1 VTASPNTPDPTSDL
15 PQPPRYSEREVKFE
29 HSNNLPQ
36 ILSHLRGTLLVSTYQ
51 AGKLVVLGTQVDGGL
66 AMSFHNFER
75 AMGIAVGT
83 DRIAVGAQRMIWQ
96 LRRAREI
103 GPQVEPAGRHDDCYL
118 VRSAHFTGEIQ
129 GHELAWSQGGLIVVN
144 TLFSCLATLDE
155 THSFVPIWRPQFI
168 STLAA
173 EDRCHLNGL
182 AMVAGQP
189 KYVTVMGRTDTAGGW
204 REQKAS
210 AGCVV
215 EVDSSEVVASGLAMP
230 HSPRVRDGRLLVL
243 DSGRGRLV
251 SVDRATGQ
259 LETIVELPG
268 YTRGLALAGQFAFVG
283 LSKIRERSTFGG
295 VPIAESGQPLRCAVV
310 AVDLHSGQA
319 ISRFEFLS
327 GVEEIFDVQFLP
339 GVRFP
344 AISGPFP
351 DVDAGKPIW
360 MVPAPR

>member
-1 VTASPNTPDPTSDL
+1 LSTGHSSDPTPEAESS
-15 PQPPRYSEREVKFE
+15 RFREREVKFE

-51 AGKLVVLGTQVDGGL
+51 AGKLVVLGTQTEGRL
-66 AMSFHNFER
+66 ALSFHNFER
-75 AMGIAVGT
+75 AMGIAVGR
-83 DRIAVGAQRMIWQ
+83 DRIAVGAQRMVWQ
-96 LRRAREI
+96 LRRNSEI
-103 GPQVEPAGRHDDCYL
+103 APQVAPAGSHDDCYL
-118 VRSAHFTGEIQ
+118 TRHAHFTGEIQ
-129 GHELAWSQGGLIVVN
+129 AHELAWSSQGLIVVN

-168 STLAA
+168 SALAA

-182 AMVAGQP
+182 AMLDGRP
-189 KYVTVMGRTDTAGGW
+189 KYVTAMGQTDTAGGW
-204 REQKAS
+204 RDTKAT

-215 EVDSSEVVASGLAMP
+215 DVPSGEVVATGLAMP
-230 HSPRVRDGRLLVL
+230 HSPRIGDGKLYVL
-243 DSGRGRLV
+243 DSGRGRLAQ
-251 SVDRATGQ
+251 VDLANGQ
-259 LETIVELPG
+259 LQTIVELPG
-268 YTRGLALAGQFAFVG
+268 YTRGLALAGQFALVG

-295 VPIAESGQPLRCAVV
+295 VPIAEGGQSLRCAVV
-310 AVDLHSGQA
+310 VVDLHSGQA
-319 ISRFEFLS
+319 ISRFEFQS

-351 DVDAGKPIW
+351 DADSTAPIW